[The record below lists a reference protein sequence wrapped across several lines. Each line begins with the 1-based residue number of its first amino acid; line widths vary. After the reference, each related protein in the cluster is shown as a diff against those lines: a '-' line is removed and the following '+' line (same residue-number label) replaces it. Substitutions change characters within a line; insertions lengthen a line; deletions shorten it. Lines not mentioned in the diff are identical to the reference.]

1 MTEAPLAVT
10 GEWQAIN
17 LINFPRGWK
26 KEEAKVLLTYE
37 LTPQKNPLQKKKKK
51 KQKEKKRN
59 VSNSDRNTKIRC

>member
-37 LTPQKNPLQKKKKK
+37 FNSTKKSSSKKKKK
-51 KQKEKKRN
+51 ETYQTQIGIAQK
-59 VSNSDRNTKIRC
+59 SHATYIS